1 MRQRKDGEE
10 GKMEGGG
17 EEKKGGGTET
27 GKEEERV
34 KRKSRRKVSD
44 QLTERYTLFSISL
57 TKNK

>member
-1 MRQRKDGEE
+1 MGKGEDGRRR
-10 GKMEGGG
+10 GG
-17 EEKKGGGTET
+17 KKGGGTET

>member
-1 MRQRKDGEE
+1 MGKRGRWKEE
-10 GKMEGGG
+10 GRK
-17 EEKKGGGTET
+17 KKGGGTET